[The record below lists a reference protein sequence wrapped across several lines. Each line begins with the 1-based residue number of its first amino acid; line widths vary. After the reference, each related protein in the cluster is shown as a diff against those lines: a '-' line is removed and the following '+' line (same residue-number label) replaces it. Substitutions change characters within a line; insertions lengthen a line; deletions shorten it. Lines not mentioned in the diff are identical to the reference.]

1 MSDPETHLILTQSN
15 LFREIDSRNTNHL
28 DFHNLKSFFEE
39 SKIKPRDSEI
49 ISILRI
55 IDINDDGKINENEFN
70 FFIELFSGKEP
81 GSHVLNVLKRAHEN
95 DNKINYFGEKNRQD
109 PFKYDR
115 EKIGYRSKTAVGGGK
130 TLGVGG
136 ALKRSGISPSFNG
149 KFSSLTNL
157 FRK

>member
-15 LFREIDSRNTNHL
+15 LFKEIDARGTGHL
-28 DFHNLKSFFEE
+28 DFHNLKAFFEE

-81 GSHVLNVLKRAHEN
+81 GNHVLNVLKRAHEE
-95 DNKINYFGEKNRQD
+95 DNKINYFGEKNKQD
-109 PFKYDR
+109 AYKYDR
-115 EKIGYRSKTAVGGGK
+115 ESKGY
-130 TLGVGG
+130 
-136 ALKRSGISPSFNG
+136 
-149 KFSSLTNL
+149 
-157 FRK
+157 